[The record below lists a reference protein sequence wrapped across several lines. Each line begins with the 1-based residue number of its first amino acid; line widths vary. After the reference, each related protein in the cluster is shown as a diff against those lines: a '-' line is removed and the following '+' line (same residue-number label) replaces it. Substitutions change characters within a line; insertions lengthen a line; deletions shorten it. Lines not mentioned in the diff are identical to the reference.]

1 MDLLLAI
8 CQAIGLALA
17 VGVGGPPAGLFIAAM
32 AKIHAGIDVRGTD
45 WEFLGSTWFLIV
57 MVVLAALSFVLPRND
72 SARRLPQAAFALVFG
87 AIAGAASLAEQGES
101 AAVGLIVGA
110 LVGAGSSL
118 VATDVLIGAQRRAA
132 RPRRGSSGE
141 EESAAAATLDL
152 IFAAA
157 GIAIAIVALFVPPLA
172 LLAIAGLAVLASG
185 RRRRASEKYEG
196 LRVLR

>member
-45 WEFLGSTWFLIV
+45 WEFLGSTWFLV
-57 MVVLAALSFVLPRND
+57 LMVILTAFSFYGMRSDAPR
-72 SARRLPQAAFALVFG
+72 RVPQAAFAAVFG
-87 AIAGAASLAEQGES
+87 ALAGGASLVEQGEG
-101 AAVGLIVGA
+101 AAIGVIFGL
-110 LVGAGSSL
+110 LVGAGSAL
-118 VATDVLIGAQRRAA
+118 IATDVLVGAQRRAA
-132 RPRRGSSGE
+132 RPRRGSSGDPE
-141 EESAAAATLDL
+141 AAAAATLDL
-152 IFAAA
+152 IFAVA
-157 GIAIAIVALFVPPLA
+157 GIAIAIVALFLPPLS
-172 LLAIAGLAVLASG
+172 LLGIVGLAVLASG